1 MSEWLVVQMH
11 GMPRQLFKSLTLAL
25 VLTLAVVAQALAADV
40 AIKPVPESTASAVIG
55 GPKAVSS
62 VKLRVC
68 RGGAY
73 YDNRLISFRMRM
85 GRQPGAVGAQNLMMR
100 FEVLQRLNENTR
112 FKKLKADGLGE
123 WFSST
128 ESATLYQRDLV
139 LTNIETAATYR
150 AKVSF
155 RWTAED
161 GSIQGRRVI
170 VSKDCKQKIALPKLK
185 ITNDTAVPIV
195 GSTALSHTVTIAN
208 DGKSEVVNL
217 PVAINID
224 SLAPVVKVI
233 ESIGPNQAAD
243 IQLNAAACQISGSA
257 VIDPFRTLVRIPQHT
272 RTPFALPRCR

>member
-1 MSEWLVVQMH
+1 
-11 GMPRQLFKSLTLAL
+11 MPRQIPKTLTFAL
-25 VLTLAVVAQALAADV
+25 LLSLAVVAQASATNV
-40 AIKPVPESTASAVIG
+40 AIKPVPELRTAATSG
-55 GPKAVSS
+55 GPKPPAS
-62 VKLRVC
+62 VNLRVC

-73 YDNRLISFRMRM
+73 YDNRLISFRVRM
-85 GRQPGAVGAQNLMMR
+85 GRFSSTTAPQNLMMR

-112 FKKLKADGLGE
+112 FKKLKADGLGQ

-128 ESATLYQRDLV
+128 DSATLYQRDLA

-155 RWTAED
+155 RWTDDD
-161 GSIQGRRVI
+161 GTIQARRVI
-170 VSKDCKQKIALPKLK
+170 VSKDCKQKIALPRLK

-208 DGKSEVVNL
+208 DGRSEVVNL

-224 SLAPVVKVI
+224 SVTQVIKVI
-233 ESIGPNQAAD
+233 DSIGPNQAAD
-243 IQLNAAACQISGSA
+243 VQITAPACQVGGAA
-257 VIDPFRTLVRIPQHT
+257 VIDPLRTLVRIPQHT

>member
-1 MSEWLVVQMH
+1 MH

-25 VLTLAVVAQALAADV
+25 LLTFAVAAHASATSV
-40 AIKPVPESTASAVIG
+40 TVKPVPEAQTAALAG
-55 GPKAVSS
+55 GPKPPAS

-73 YDNRLISFRMRM
+73 YDNRLIAFRVRM
-85 GRQPGAVGAQNLMMR
+85 GRTSTASGAQNLMMR
-100 FEVLQRLNENTR
+100 FEVLQRLHENTR

-123 WFSST
+123 WFSSSD
-128 ESATLYQRDLV
+128 SATLYQRDLA

-155 RWTAED
+155 RWTAAD
-161 GSIQGRRVI
+161 GSIEARRVI
-170 VSKDCKQKIALPKLK
+170 VSSDCKQKIALPKLK

-208 DGKSEVVNL
+208 DGKSEVMNL
-217 PVAINID
+217 PVAIYID
-224 SLAPVVKVI
+224 SLTPVVKVI
-233 ESIGPNQAAD
+233 DSIGPNQAAD
-243 IQLNAAACQISGSA
+243 IQLNAAACQIGGAA
-257 VIDPFRTLVRIPQHT
+257 VIDPFRSLVRIPQHT

>member
-1 MSEWLVVQMH
+1 MH
-11 GMPRQLFKSLTLAL
+11 GMPRQLFKSLTFAL
-25 VLTLAVVAQALAADV
+25 LLLVAVAAQASATTV
-40 AIKPVPESTASAVIG
+40 AVKPVPGAQTAAVVV
-55 GPKAVSS
+55 GPKPPAS

-73 YDNRLISFRMRM
+73 YDNRLISFRVRM
-85 GRQPGAVGAQNLMMR
+85 GRQPSAVGAQNLMMR
-100 FEVLQRLNENTR
+100 FEVLQRLKENTR

-128 ESATLYQRDLV
+128 DSATLYQRDLA

-155 RWTAED
+155 RWTAAD
-161 GSIQGRRVI
+161 GTIEGRRVI
-170 VSKDCKQKIALPKLK
+170 VSKDCKQKISLPRLK
-185 ITNDTAVPIV
+185 VTNDTAVPIV

-217 PVAINID
+217 PVAIYID
-224 SLAPVVKVI
+224 SQSPVIKVI

-243 IQLNAAACQISGSA
+243 VQLNAPACEASGAA
-257 VIDPFRTLVRIPQHT
+257 VIDPLRTLVRIPQHT